1 MNGKIA
7 HLPRPI
13 QDQLNQRLDNGE
25 DGKTLLPWLN
35 SLPETHAVLQSE
47 FDGVAISQQNLSEHK
62 RRGFLDWEAR
72 QQALEFASNLN
83 SDDSALQRVLPS
95 DLPEKLSRWV
105 SVRYAAASRALST
118 ADPDLQKELCN
129 LRNFCHLIL
138 ALRRGELNAGR
149 LAIEQ
154 QRLSIEL
161 SETAQAKEKE
171 FWEWTERLDIQA
183 RLYPNRD
190 PETLRREVV
199 KMLDREML
207 GIRSPDERDE
217 TADPAI
223 LI

>member
-13 QDQLNQRLDNGE
+13 QDQLNQRLENGE
-25 DGKTLLPWLN
+25 EGKTLLPWLN
-35 SLPETHAVLQSE
+35 SLPEAQAVLQAE
-47 FDGVAISQQNLSEHK
+47 FEGVAISAQNLSQHK
-62 RRGFLDWEAR
+62 TRGFLDWQAR

-83 SDDSALQRVLPS
+83 ADDSALQQILPS

-118 ADPDLQKELCN
+118 ADPDLEKELCN

-138 ALRRGELNAGR
+138 ALRRGDLNAGR

-161 SETAQAKEKE
+161 SDNAQAMEKK
-171 FWEWTERLDIQA
+171 FWEWTERPDIQA
-183 RLYPNRD
+183 KLYPNRD
-190 PETLRREVV
+190 PDKIRRDVV
-199 KMLDREML
+199 KMLDRELL
-207 GIRSPDERDE
+207 GIRSPDELDE
-217 TADPAI
+217 TSDPAV